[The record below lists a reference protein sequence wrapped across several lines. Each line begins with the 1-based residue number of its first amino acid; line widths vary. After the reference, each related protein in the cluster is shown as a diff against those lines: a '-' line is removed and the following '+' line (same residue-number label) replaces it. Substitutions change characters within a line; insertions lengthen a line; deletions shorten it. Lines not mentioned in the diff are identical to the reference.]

1 MVKRLEEELKEKD
14 KRYSELLLE
23 INKNKNK
30 DTNFQYPVPDKI
42 IEKSYL

>member
-30 DTNFQYPVPDKI
+30 DKDFQYPVPDKI